1 MNKLFLINTII
12 LSLMLTACD
21 KSQTAEQQPKQE
33 IKPAAQVQVASEVKP
48 KEEEIAPAA
57 PSMSYEALYISDS
70 GVGYDNVFLLQDIP
84 DSMSKALIYQTK
96 AGPHNIMEDVVE
108 DPEALGY
115 LNLEQAYKFGNKY
128 VLVVSTGENGNS
140 CPATTYTF
148 SYDIKSESVIGK
160 TEINGCSEVVEAF
173 ADGNKLTVKK
183 DEKPTI
189 IYNGE
194 VK

>member
-1 MNKLFLINTII
+1 M

-21 KSQTAEQQPKQE
+21 KPQTAEQQSTQEIKQVAQVKAPTEIEPKQE
-33 IKPAAQVQVASEVKP
+33 EV
-48 KEEEIAPAA
+48 PAA
-57 PSMSYEALYISDS
+57 PSMSYEALYVSDS

-96 AGPHNIMEDVVE
+96 AGPHNIMQDVVE

-115 LNLEQAYKFGNKY
+115 LKLERAYKFGNKY

-160 TEINGCSEVVEAF
+160 TEIDGCSEVVEAF

>member
-1 MNKLFLINTII
+1 MNKLFFINTII

-21 KSQTAEQQPKQE
+21 KPQTAEQQSKQE

-48 KEEEIAPAA
+48 KEEKIAPAA
-57 PSMSYEALYISDS
+57 PSMSYEALYVSDS

-115 LNLEQAYKFGNKY
+115 LKLERAYKFGNKY

-140 CPATTYTF
+140 CPATTYAFT
-148 SYDIKSESVIGK
+148 YDSKIESVTSK
-160 TEINGCSEVVEAF
+160 TTVEGCSVIVEAL

-183 DEKPTI
+183 EDKPTI

>member
-1 MNKLFLINTII
+1 MNKLFFINTIT

-21 KSQTAEQQPKQE
+21 KPQTAEQQSKQE
-33 IKPAAQVQVASEVKP
+33 IKQVAQVQVPAEVKP
-48 KEEEIAPAA
+48 KQEEVALAA
-57 PSMSYEALYISDS
+57 PSMSYEALYVSES
-70 GVGYDNVFLLQDIP
+70 GVGYDDLFVLQDIP
-84 DSMSKALIYQTK
+84 DSISKALIYQTR
-96 AGPHNIMEDVVE
+96 AGQHNIMEEVVE
-108 DPEALGY
+108 DPEAIGY
-115 LNLEQAYKFGNKY
+115 VDLERAYKFGNKY
-128 VLVVSTGENGNS
+128 VLVVSTGESGNS
-140 CPATTYTF
+140 CPATTYAF

-160 TEINGCSEVVEAF
+160 TEIDGCSEVVEAF

>member
-1 MNKLFLINTII
+1 MNKLFFINTII

-21 KSQTAEQQPKQE
+21 KPQTAEQQSKQE

-48 KEEEIAPAA
+48 KEEKLAPAA
-57 PSMSYEALYISDS
+57 PS

-96 AGPHNIMEDVVE
+96 AGPHNIMQDVVE

-115 LNLEQAYKFGNKY
+115 LKLERAYKFGNKY

-160 TEINGCSEVVEAF
+160 TEIDGCSEVVEAF

>member
-1 MNKLFLINTII
+1 
-12 LSLMLTACD
+12 MLTACD

-33 IKPAAQVQVASEVKP
+33 RKSVVQVQVASEVEP
-48 KEEEIAPAA
+48 KQEEIAPAA

-70 GVGYDNVFLLQDIP
+70 AVGYDNLFSLQNIS
-84 DSMSKALIYQTK
+84 DSMGQALIYQSK
-96 AGPHNIMEDVVE
+96 AGPHNIMEEVVQ

-115 LNLEQAYKFGNKY
+115 LKLERAYKFGNKY

-140 CPATTYTF
+140 CPATTYAF

-160 TEINGCSEVVEAF
+160 TEINGCSEVIEAF
-173 ADGNKLTVKK
+173 ADGNKLIVKK